1 MFQHYNTIGKRLFI
15 AFGILAL
22 NVIIICALS
31 YRYNSR
37 NRQIT
42 EITQHLESQRIRI
55 VRLLK
60 LDLDFLRF
68 ETINQTFYATGKSPI
83 LEKRDSL
90 LEFIEA
96 ENHLLREISKRFE
109 FEITPH
115 LDSIDRSLL
124 RYNQIFNQINYKITI
139 RGFKDFGL
147 EGKMRQ
153 YAHEL
158 ENQQDDVRL
167 VDVLMLRRHEKDF
180 FMRKEERYNE
190 QFNQLANQIIE
201 ELVKKNGINDFV
213 VYLMNAYQDHFNKL
227 AALEAEIGMV
237 PTQGLLG
244 SLNEQTNI
252 ISDQLERLVQLSDT
266 QASSIIRKTLLI
278 TVLIGVFTVIG
289 SFAFTYYTAIRLTRP
304 IKKLSNLMSRYVINQ
319 GFSENE
325 LNDNTVTDE
334 IQNLS
339 GSFIMLTRKLK
350 AQFDE
355 TQRKS
360 NQLEYRNKE
369 LQKLNEELDR
379 FIYSSA
385 HDLKSPLASLDG
397 LVNLARIEIST
408 QEHGHYFDK
417 MKKSIERMSGFI
429 RDITDYA
436 KNKRQ
441 RIHVEKIDL
450 EKMVDDILQSLD
462 FLPETQQIEKKVAIS
477 VDDFYTDRTRLEI
490 ILKNLLSNA
499 LRYAD
504 LTKDHPFIFVIG
516 EFKNDRLKITV
527 EDNGIGIAH
536 HHLPRIFDMFYRAVD
551 NAKGS
556 GIGLFLVRESVK
568 MLRGHIR
575 VQSIEGK
582 GTTFNLFLP
591 NLKKVDINHLPESEP
606 MAKMASV
613 Y

>member
-22 NVIIICALS
+22 NVIIICILS

-55 VRLLK
+55 ARLLK

-90 LEFIEA
+90 LEFVKE
-96 ENHLLREISKRFE
+96 ENKLLRKISERFE

-124 RYNQIFNQINYKITI
+124 NYNQVFNQINYKITV

-158 ENQQDDVRL
+158 ENQQADVRL

-180 FMRKEERYNE
+180 FMRKEERYKE
-190 QFNQLANQIIE
+190 QFNQLANKIIE
-201 ELVKKNGINDFV
+201 ELVKKHGVNDFV
-213 VYLMNAYQDHFNKL
+213 VYLMNAYQNHFNKL

-244 SLNEQTNI
+244 SLNEQTNV

-266 QASSIIRKTLLI
+266 QAASIIRKTLLI
-278 TVLIGVFTVIG
+278 TILIGVFTVIG

-325 LNDNTVTDE
+325 LSDATVTDE

-408 QEHGHYFDK
+408 EEHNHYFDK

-450 EKMVDDILQSLD
+450 EIMIDDIFQSLD
-462 FLPETQQIEKKVAIS
+462 FLPEAQRIERKIAIS

-499 LRYAD
+499 LRYSD
-504 LTKDHPFIFVIG
+504 LAKDYPSIFVIG

-527 EDNGIGIAH
+527 EDNGIGIAQ

-575 VQSIEGK
+575 VHSVEGK

-591 NLKKVDINHLPESEP
+591 NLKRVDVNHLPESEP